1 MQMPLPSPLPGP
13 DAALFLDFDGT
24 LVAIAETPEAVRVPD
39 GLVPLLIELH
49 DLLDGAVAVVSGRP
63 IDVLDR
69 FLAPLRL
76 PTAGEHGAQRR
87 DAEGGLHEQPPADLR
102 GVLDAANTLAARH
115 TGLLV
120 ERKHAAVALHYRLAP
135 HLEALCLDA
144 MGEAVGSDP
153 ALELLH
159 GKCVVEIKPA
169 GVNKGIAIDAFLKEA
184 PFAGRRPHFVGDDT
198 TDESGFAVAQAH
210 GGLGFKVGEGGSR
223 AQMRLA
229 SPHAVLA
236 WLQATRDALA
246 AATAPRPAP
255 RQTPNPAADTL
266 SPAS

>member
-1 MQMPLPSPLPGP
+1 MQMNTPPTLPGR

-24 LVAIAETPEAVRVPD
+24 LVAIAETPEAVRVPE
-39 GLVPLLIELH
+39 GMVPLLIELH
-49 DLLDGAVAVVSGRP
+49 DLLEGAVAVVSGRP

-102 GVLDAANTLAARH
+102 RVLDEANALAARH

-135 HLEALCLDA
+135 QLESLCLDA
-144 MGEAVGSDP
+144 MGAAVGTDP

-184 PFAGRRPHFVGDDT
+184 PFAGRRPYFAGDDT
-198 TDESGFAVAQAH
+198 TDESGFAVVQAR
-210 GGLGFKVGEGGSR
+210 GGLGYKVGEGSTR
-223 AQMRLA
+223 AQVRLA
-229 SPHAVLA
+229 SPRDVMA
-236 WLQATRDALA
+236 WLQAIRNALVPAQPDAA
-246 AATAPRPAP
+246 RAV
-255 RQTPNPAADTL
+255 PAA
-266 SPAS
+266 S

>member
-1 MQMPLPSPLPGP
+1 MQMNTPSPLPGS

-24 LVAIAETPEAVRVPD
+24 LVAIAETPEAVRVPE

-87 DAEGGLHEQPPADLR
+87 DAEGGLHEQPPADLKQ
-102 GVLDAANTLAARH
+102 VLDAANALAARH

-135 HLEALCLDA
+135 QLEDLCLDV
-144 MGEAVGSDP
+144 MGEAVGNDP

-184 PFAGRRPHFVGDDT
+184 PFANRRPYFAGDDT

-210 GGLGFKVGEGGSR
+210 GGLGFKVGAGSTR
-223 AQMRLA
+223 AQVRLD
-229 SPHAVLA
+229 SPRDVMA
-236 WLQATRDALA
+236 WLQATRNALLDA
-246 AATAPRPAP
+246 RPVA
-255 RQTPNPAADTL
+255 
-266 SPAS
+266 SPAVSATRTASAAS

>member
-1 MQMPLPSPLPGP
+1 MPHSSSLPGP

-24 LVAIAETPEAVRVPD
+24 LVAIAETPEAVKVPD
-39 GLVPLLIELH
+39 AMVPLLIELH
-49 DLLDGAVAVVSGRP
+49 DLLDGALAVVSGRP

-87 DAEGGLHEQPPADLR
+87 DAEGALHEAPRADLS
-102 GVLDAANTLAARH
+102 GVLDAANGLAARH

-135 HLEALCLDA
+135 QLEDLCLDV
-144 MGEAVGSDP
+144 MGEAVGTDP
-153 ALELLH
+153 ALDLIH

-184 PFAGRRPHFVGDDT
+184 PFEGRRPFFAGDDT
-198 TDESGFAVAQAH
+198 TDESGFAVVQAH
-210 GGLGFKVGEGGSR
+210 GGLGYKVGDGGSR
-223 AQMRLA
+223 AQMRLE
-229 SPHAVLA
+229 SPRAVLD
-236 WLQATRDALA
+236 WLQATRDALVARA
-246 AATAPRPAP
+246 ARTAPS
-255 RQTPNPAADTL
+255 Q
-266 SPAS
+266 ASTAS